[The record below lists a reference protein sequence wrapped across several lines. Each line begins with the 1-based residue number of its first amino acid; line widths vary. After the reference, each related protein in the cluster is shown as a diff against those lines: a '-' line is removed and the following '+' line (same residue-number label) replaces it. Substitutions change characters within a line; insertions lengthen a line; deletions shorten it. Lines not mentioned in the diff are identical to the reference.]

1 MEARKISLP
10 LLIILLIIAALIGG
24 FFALTLNE
32 TVAGEWIQKTLDMKG
47 EDATATETDDGD
59 ASATDAATAAEKIIP
74 SVVGIVATNSSS
86 VYDGTETTVTES
98 TGSGI
103 VIDERGYIVTNY
115 HVIAENDQIRVVFSD
130 NSETEAGVVGHDR
143 RTDLA
148 LLKVGKDGLTAAAF
162 AADDTLEVGETAL
175 AVGNPGGLDF
185 AGTVTKG
192 IISGLNRY
200 IVTDDGISF
209 HLIQTDAAIN
219 PGNSGGALC
228 NEKGEVIGVNTIKIT
243 ESGFEG
249 MGFAI
254 PADTVQEIVAE
265 ILQSGG
271 VSRGA
276 MGVYLLFSLDE
287 NIAKAYNT
295 GIDYGVMITLQENGA
310 AEQAGLKDYDII
322 TTFNGASVTDMYD
335 LQEKVFACNTGDTV
349 SVTVYREGSFLDFQ
363 IVLGELKEP

>member
-1 MEARKISLP
+1 MEARKFSLP
-10 LLIILLIIAALIGG
+10 LLIILLIAAALIGG
-24 FFALTLNE
+24 FFALILNE
-32 TVAGEWIQKTLDMKG
+32 TAVGEWLPLASDTKSEET
-47 EDATATETDDGD
+47 TVTETDDGND
-59 ASATDAATAAEKIIP
+59 AENAAVAAEKIIP

-86 VYDGTETTVTES
+86 VYDGTDTAVTES

-103 VIDERGYIVTNY
+103 IIDERGYIVTNY
-115 HVIAENDQIRVVFSD
+115 HVIAETDLIRAVFSD
-130 NSETEAGVVGHDR
+130 NSETEATVVGHDK

-148 LLKVGKDGLTAAAF
+148 LLKVEKEGLTAAVF
-162 AADDTLEVGETAL
+162 AENDALEVGQTAL

-254 PADTVQEIVAE
+254 PAATVKEIVAE
-265 ILQSGG
+265 ILQSGS
-271 VSRGA
+271 VNRGA
-276 MGVYLLFSLDE
+276 MGVYLLFTLDE

-295 GIDYGVMITLQENGA
+295 GIDYGVMITLQEDGA

-322 TTFNGASVTDMYD
+322 TKFNGNDVTDMYD
-335 LQEKVFACNTGDTV
+335 LQDKVFSCDAGDTV
-349 SVTVYREGSFLDFQ
+349 SVTVYREGSFLDYQ
-363 IVLGELKEP
+363 IVLGELKE

>member
-10 LLIILLIIAALIGG
+10 LLIILLITAALIGG

-32 TVAGEWIQKTLDMKG
+32 TSAAGELIQKITG
-47 EDATATETDDGD
+47 TATENNTNTEDYPDDE
-59 ASATDAATAAEKIIP
+59 ATNYTTAAEKIIP
-74 SVVGIVATNSSS
+74 SVVGIVATNSAT
-86 VYDGTETTVTES
+86 VFDGTDTSVTES

-103 VIDERGYIVTNY
+103 ILDERGYIVTNY
-115 HVIAENDQIRVVFSD
+115 HVIADNNNVRVVFFD
-130 NSETEAGVVGHDR
+130 DSETEATIVGHDR

-148 LLKVGKDGLTAAAF
+148 LLKVEKDGLIAATF
-162 AADDTLEVGETAL
+162 TKEDTVEVGETAL

-192 IISGLNRY
+192 IVSGLNRY

-209 HLIQTDAAIN
+209 NLIQTDAAIN

-228 NEKGEVIGVNTIKIT
+228 NESGEVIGVNTIKIT
-243 ESGFEG
+243 ETGYEG

-254 PADTVQEIVAE
+254 PADTVQEIVSE
-265 ILQSGG
+265 LLTSGNI
-271 VSRGA
+271 SRGA

-287 NIAKAYNT
+287 SIAQAYNT

-310 AEQAGLKDYDII
+310 AEQAGLMDYDII
-322 TTFNGASVTDMYD
+322 TGFNDAPVTDMYD
-335 LQEKVFACNTGDTV
+335 LQDKVFSYDAGDTV
-349 SVTVYREGSFLDFQ
+349 TVTVYRNGSFLDYQ
-363 IVLGELKEP
+363 IVLGELKEQ

>member
-1 MEARKISLP
+1 M
-10 LLIILLIIAALIGG
+10 
-24 FFALTLNE
+24 
-32 TVAGEWIQKTLDMKG
+32 
-47 EDATATETDDGD
+47 
-59 ASATDAATAAEKIIP
+59 
-74 SVVGIVATNSSS
+74 
-86 VYDGTETTVTES
+86 
-98 TGSGI
+98 
-103 VIDERGYIVTNY
+103 
-115 HVIAENDQIRVVFSD
+115 IAENDQIRVVFFD
-130 NSETEAGVVGHDR
+130 DSETEASVVGHDR

-148 LLKVGKDGLTAAAF
+148 LLKVEKDGLAAAAF
-162 AADDTLEVGETAL
+162 AAEDTLEVGETAL

-254 PADTVQEIVAE
+254 PADTVKKIVGE
-265 ILQSGG
+265 ILESGS

-322 TTFNGASVTDMYD
+322 TAFNGKSVTDMYD
-335 LQEKVFACNTGDTV
+335 LQDKVFACNAGDTV
-349 SVTVYREGSFLDFQ
+349 SVTVYREGSFLDYQ
-363 IVLGELKEP
+363 IVLGELKEQ